1 MGVKLNSGWCATVE
15 NLRLPLRARD
25 GSVRLIL
32 GSSVELPTGT
42 LINRLRRLMK
52 VAVTEARILGSNF
65 EAKVD

>member
-1 MGVKLNSGWCATVE
+1 MTGWASNFNSGWCATVE
-15 NLRLPLRARD
+15 RLPLRARD

-52 VAVTEARILGSNF
+52 TWP
-65 EAKVD
+65 